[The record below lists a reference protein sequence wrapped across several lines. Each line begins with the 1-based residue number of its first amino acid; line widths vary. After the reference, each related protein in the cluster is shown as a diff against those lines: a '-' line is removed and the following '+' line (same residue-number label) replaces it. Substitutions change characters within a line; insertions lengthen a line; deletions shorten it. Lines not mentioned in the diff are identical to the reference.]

1 VSGALR
7 LDGVRVRLGTQLVL
21 DDFTLSVPDAACLAL
36 LGHSGSGKTTVL
48 RTASGFVRPERGRV
62 WLGDADVTD
71 LPPERRRVA
80 LIHQQFLLFP
90 HLTVERNVAFGM
102 AYRGLSRKAQQE
114 RVGELLELFGLTGLE
129 RRYPHELS
137 GGQQQRVAIARA
149 LAVDP
154 DVLLLDEPLSN
165 LDRTTRTRLLD
176 ELKQLRR
183 RTAMTMLYV
192 THDWGEAE
200 QIADSVAL
208 LDTGQIVQRGS
219 LAELQANPATA
230 AVAAFFG
237 VTPPPTSTTH

>member
-7 LDGVRVRLGTQLVL
+7 LEGVRVRLGTQVVL
-21 DDFTLSVPDAACLAL
+21 DDFSLSVPDGACLAL
-36 LGHSGSGKTTVL
+36 LGNSGSGKTTVL

-62 WLGDADVTD
+62 WLGEVDVTE

-90 HLTVERNVAFGM
+90 HLTIERNIAFGM
-102 AYRGLSRKAQQE
+102 AYRGLGRNEQRE
-114 RVGELLELFGLTGLE
+114 RVRELLELFGLNGLE
-129 RRYPHELS
+129 QRYPHQLS

-154 DVLLLDEPLSN
+154 EVLLLDEPLSN
-165 LDRTTRTRLLD
+165 LDRTTRTRLLE
-176 ELKQLRR
+176 ELEQLRR

-208 LDTGQIVQRGS
+208 LDAGQIAQRGS
-219 LAELQANPATA
+219 LASLQANPATPS
-230 AVAAFFG
+230 VAAFFG
-237 VTPPPTSTTH
+237 VAFHPVS